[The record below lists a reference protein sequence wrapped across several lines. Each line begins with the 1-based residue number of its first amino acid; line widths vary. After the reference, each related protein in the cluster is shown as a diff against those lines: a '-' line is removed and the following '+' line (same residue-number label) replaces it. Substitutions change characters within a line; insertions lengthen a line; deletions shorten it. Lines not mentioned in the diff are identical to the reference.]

1 VAITAFTTPTATS
14 STAGVV
20 VLNWTGGT
28 GSGVTY
34 TYTVY
39 KNASATPLADTNYS
53 KSAATS
59 TSVTF
64 TFTDN
69 TANSYT
75 FTVTATAGAS
85 TLTSALSA
93 AVNSASPITAN
104 VYNTISAT
112 GQFMYYTFETNTLD
126 TVKNGGNFPARNI
139 ANQATGSLVYDADA
153 FFQNL
158 TTDSCISSTYVKSGT
173 RSFYVQGAGRGFAP
187 MQNSL
192 ANSVTI
198 NGSLSFSFWILM
210 PSNYTA
216 SDHVVF
222 DAGGATSGSG
232 PGNNFGMYGFSMIL
246 VNNTQFKFRSNG
258 YVIGA
263 TNGGTTAG
271 SDIYTTTASLPAS
284 NTFNDATWHHY
295 VITLQS
301 TNTSN
306 GASTLTVY
314 YDGNAIQ
321 TINNFQYPFSSKPLC
336 WDTSAPWWT
345 FGGGTNSGNYFGSTG
360 IKCYFDNIRA
370 YTRILSASEISN
382 LFTSGS

>member
-1 VAITAFTTPTATS
+1 VTGTAP
-14 STAGVV
+14 
-20 VLNWTGGT
+20 NI
-28 GSGVTY
+28 
-34 TYTVY
+34 
-39 KNASATPLADTNYS
+39 
-53 KSAATS
+53 
-59 TSVTF
+59 TF
-64 TFTDN
+64 TFTD
-69 TANSYT
+69 TAQYSYT
-75 FTVTATAGAS
+75 FTVTATAGANS
-85 TLTSALSA
+85 LTSATSA

-158 TTDSCISSTYVKSGT
+158 TTDDCISSTYAKSGT
-173 RSFYVQGAGRGFAP
+173 RSFYVQGAGRGFTP

-192 ANSVTI
+192 ATSVTI
-198 NGSLSFSFWILM
+198 NGSLSFSYWILM

-216 SDHVVF
+216 SNHPVF
-222 DAGGATSGSG
+222 DTGGVFSGHND
-232 PGNNFGMYGFSMIL
+232 GNYFGMYGFSMIL
-246 VNNTQFKFRSNG
+246 VNNTQFMFRSNG

-263 TNGGTTAG
+263 TNGGTRSGDNFA
-271 SDIYTTTASLPAS
+271 TTATSLPAS
-284 NTFNDATWHHY
+284 NTFNDGNWHHY

-306 GASTLTVY
+306 GTSTLTVY

-321 TINNFQYPFSSKPLC
+321 TINDFQYPFSNKPLY
-336 WDTSAPWWT
+336 WDTVAPWWS
-345 FGGGTNSGNYFGSTG
+345 FGGGVASGNYFSTYG

-370 YTRILSASEISN
+370 YTRILSASEVNN
-382 LFTSGS
+382 LFTAGS